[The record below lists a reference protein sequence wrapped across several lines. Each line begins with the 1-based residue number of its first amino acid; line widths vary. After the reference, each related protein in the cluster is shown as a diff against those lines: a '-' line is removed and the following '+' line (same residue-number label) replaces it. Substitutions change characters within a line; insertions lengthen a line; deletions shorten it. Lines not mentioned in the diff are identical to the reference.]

1 MNLILRTGNAADAN
15 ACGEICYKA
24 FQHIAGQHNF
34 PPDFP
39 NAETAVGLMNYI
51 FSNATGVYSVV
62 AESEGKI
69 VGSNFLWQ
77 DVFIAGVG
85 PITVDPGIQNTSI
98 GRKLMERVLLRVEE
112 QKLAGVRLVQ
122 AAYHNRSMSLY
133 SKLGFD
139 VREPLS
145 QMQGAALGISF
156 PGYNVRPAKETD
168 LDSCNQL
175 CFKVHGHS
183 RGHEL
188 LGAMKAGTA
197 TVVEYEG
204 SITGYA
210 TQVGFFGHAVA
221 ASNDALKAIIGASAD
236 FSGPGFLLPSRN
248 AEMMRWCLNHGL
260 RIVQPMTLMSKGF
273 YNEPAGA
280 FLPSV
285 LY

>member
-1 MNLILRTGNAADAN
+1 MNLIMRPGQAADAN

-24 FQHIAGQHNF
+24 FKTIADQHNF
-34 PPDFP
+34 PADFP
-39 NAETAVGLMNYI
+39 NPESAIGLISYI
-51 FSNATGVYSVV
+51 FSQAGVYSVV
-62 AESEGKI
+62 AESDGQI
-69 VGSNFLWQ
+69 VGSNFLWE
-77 DVFIAGVG
+77 DIFIAGVG
-85 PITVDPGIQNTSI
+85 PITVDPWIQNSSI
-98 GRKLMERVLLRVEE
+98 GRKLMERVLQRVEE

-122 AAYHNRSMSLY
+122 AAYHTRSLSLY
-133 SKLGFD
+133 SKLGFY

-145 QMQGAALGISF
+145 QMQGTAPGISF
-156 PGYNVRPAKETD
+156 PAYNVRHAKETD

-175 CFKVHGHS
+175 CFRVHGHARS
-183 RGHEL
+183 YEL
-188 LGAMKAGTA
+188 LGAVKAGTA
-197 TVVEYEG
+197 SVVEYDG
-204 SITGYA
+204 RITGYT

-221 ASNDALKAIIGASAD
+221 ESNNELKAIIGASAN

-248 AEMMRWCLNHGL
+248 AEVLCWCLNNGL